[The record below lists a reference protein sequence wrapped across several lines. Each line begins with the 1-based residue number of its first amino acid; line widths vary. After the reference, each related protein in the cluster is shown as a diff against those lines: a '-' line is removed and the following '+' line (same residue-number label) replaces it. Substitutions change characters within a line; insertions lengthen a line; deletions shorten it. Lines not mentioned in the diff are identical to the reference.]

1 MLDYKKIFSENPFS
15 MAQKDK
21 EEWYYKYQKELTSYH
36 YDNSIEYKKLTDQI
50 FGGIN
55 TKKKLSDLP
64 FVPVYLFKDFDL
76 NSRNDLIQWV
86 IDIHNSVNQSN
97 HKNEYSVDDVK
108 KIYLTNYNYSIENN
122 ESVDTNLKLILG
134 VILLIL
140 IKLGLRIIP
149 FSVMIPDIKLFGV
162 ISKAGLESF
171 FEFEIRFF
179 SK

>member
-64 FVPVYLFKDFDL
+64 FVPVY
-76 NSRNDLIQWV
+76 
-86 IDIHNSVNQSN
+86 H
-97 HKNEYSVDDVK
+97 
-108 KIYLTNYNYSIENN
+108 
-122 ESVDTNLKLILG
+122 LKY
-134 VILLIL
+134 
-140 IKLGLRIIP
+140 
-149 FSVMIPDIKLFGV
+149 
-162 ISKAGLESF
+162 
-171 FEFEIRFF
+171 
-179 SK
+179 